1 MQLNVFQLAYNGP
14 TGPKGDTGFT
24 GPVGVVGPA
33 GPTTIA
39 AVSPQTIYTV
49 GEIDATTLP
58 TGINSTLITLPDTT
72 FIVIKSNNN
81 SLNRF
86 INSMSG
92 GVQGRHIIFMYDP
105 DSPTNE
111 YIQFNESST
120 LSGTGITIAG
130 RTTSNI
136 SISAGGIITFIFWN
150 NYWRY
155 HA

>member
-1 MQLNVFQLAYNGP
+1 M
-14 TGPKGDTGFT
+14 DTIGKLKARARN
-24 GPVGVVGPA
+24 P
-33 GPTTIA
+33 I
-39 AVSPQTIYTV
+39 QTEKIP
-49 GEIDATTLP
+49 LP
-58 TGINSTLITLPDTT
+58 MINTNAPR
-72 FIVIKSNNN
+72 FNKKYIVIKSNNN

-86 INSMSG
+86 INNMSG
-92 GVQGRHIIFMYDP
+92 GVQGRHVIFMYDP

-111 YIQFNESST
+111 YIQFNESSAS
-120 LSGTGITIAG
+120 SGTGISIAG